1 MSQNGIGGM
10 KNKSLHLFLA
20 FLLSGSFVMAQK
32 SQTTLGIQLRPMI
45 PSQFFG
51 TGPAH
56 QNSDSI
62 TATLYNHLGWNA
74 GVVLRQGLNKMWSIE
89 TGISMVQR
97 NYKMDFESQRFR
109 FGQSL
114 SYQMI
119 GYEIPLQALIYVQLG
134 EKWYMNGSGGVSFDF
149 YPSNLQ
155 KFGNGLS
162 DTAFIDVSIKT
173 YRQNWMMP
181 SIMANL
187 GFEYRT
193 LHNGYYY
200 IGTSYHRPL
209 NQIAVSDLRIESR
222 GSGNDQLFALNGTYL
237 TLDLRYFL
245 PESSSTKKK
254 KT

>member
-1 MSQNGIGGM
+1 M
-10 KNKSLHLFLA
+10 KNKTIILFLLILFFGDVA
-20 FLLSGSFVMAQK
+20 SAQK
-32 SQTTLGIQLRPMI
+32 SQTTLGIQLRPMV
-45 PSQFFG
+45 PSKFFG
-51 TGPAH
+51 TGPAY

-62 TATLYNHLGWNA
+62 SATLYNHLGWNA

-97 NYKMDFESQRFR
+97 NYKMDFESQRFHIQ
-109 FGQSL
+109 QSL

-134 EKWYMNGSGGVSFDF
+134 EQWYMNGSGGVSFDF

-155 KFGNGLS
+155 KFGSGVS
-162 DTAFIDVSIKT
+162 DTAFIDMSIKT

-181 SIMANL
+181 SILANL

-193 LHNGYYY
+193 PHKGYYY
-200 IGTSYHRPL
+200 VGASYHRPL
-209 NQIAVSDLRIESR
+209 SQIAVSDLRIESR

-245 PESSSTKKK
+245 PESTSTKKK

>member
-1 MSQNGIGGM
+1 M
-10 KNKSLHLFLA
+10 KIKALIFFAA
-20 FLLSGSFVMAQK
+20 FLFWGNLILAQK

-45 PSQFFG
+45 PSKFFG
-51 TGPAH
+51 TGPAY

-62 TATLYNHLGWNA
+62 SATLYNHLGWNA

-97 NYKMDFESQRFR
+97 NYKMNFESQRFH
-109 FGQSL
+109 FNQSL

-155 KFGNGLS
+155 KFGSAVS
-162 DTAFIDVSIKT
+162 DTTFIDVSIKT
-173 YRQNWMMP
+173 YRQSWMMP
-181 SIMANL
+181 SILANL

-193 LHNGYYY
+193 LHNGYFYF
-200 IGTSYHRPL
+200 GTSYHRPL

-245 PESSSTKKK
+245 PESTSTKKK